1 MFSHGEGDQ
10 VVRYVSGVTLCL
22 FKPALTLSDPDLL
35 GVSPNATPAEL
46 KKAYRKM
53 ALKYHP
59 DKNEGDPQAEEKVRS
74 TTTSLQYT
82 SVLQHYYIHRS
93 RCVYTRML
101 CYVMMHTIE
110 GFLVIA

>member
-1 MFSHGEGDQ
+1 MPLQTCSH
-10 VVRYVSGVTLCL
+10 S
-22 FKPALTLSDPDLL
+22 LSDPDLL

-74 TTTSLQYT
+74 TTTSLHYT
-82 SVLQHYYIHRS
+82 SVLQHYCS
-93 RCVYTRML
+93 RYVYTRML